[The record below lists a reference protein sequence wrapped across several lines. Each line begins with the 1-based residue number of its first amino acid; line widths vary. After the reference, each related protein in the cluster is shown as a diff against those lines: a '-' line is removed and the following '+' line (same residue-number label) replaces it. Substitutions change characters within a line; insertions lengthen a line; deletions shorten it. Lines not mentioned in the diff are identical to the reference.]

1 MWHLARIQDAQ
12 IAELIDADQLW
23 VSGDWAS
30 RFGLEPDPDN
40 HGYGHTPEQVLQVRP
55 ESSQALLDYLAAV
68 DERTTAMLAGLTA
81 DDLDRVVDRNWD
93 PPVTLGVRL
102 VSVADDGLQHAG
114 QAAYVRGGST
124 RGSSPAD
131 VMVPLSTAVA
141 TQGLPTVRDVDRL
154 AGDLVAT
161 ELEDADGL
169 HPRSAVVADRVLGH
183 PRSPSP
189 RSCRIS
195 KARSAGNPAAI
206 PEVDDALEPLS
217 DCGNSSTASSW

>member
-1 MWHLARIQDAQ
+1 MNVADVLIDLYGRLPPLCHEAVEGLTPEQLVQPPAPGANTIGWLVWHLARIQDAQ

-23 VSGDWAS
+23 VNGDWAS

-68 DERTTAMLAGLTA
+68 GERTTAMLAGLTA

-114 QAAYVRGGST
+114 QAAYVRGVIES
-124 RGSSPAD
+124 R
-131 VMVPLSTAVA
+131 
-141 TQGLPTVRDVDRL
+141 
-154 AGDLVAT
+154 
-161 ELEDADGL
+161 
-169 HPRSAVVADRVLGH
+169 
-183 PRSPSP
+183 
-189 RSCRIS
+189 
-195 KARSAGNPAAI
+195 
-206 PEVDDALEPLS
+206 
-217 DCGNSSTASSW
+217 